1 MLFKL
6 PNLQWERTDKTTG
19 GLFSASFGGVTYVIR
34 HNPNM
39 TETNPFIVTYDG
51 KVKEV
56 ASALAAMEW
65 VQYTHLP
72 SVARDL
78 GLIPAVNQVSQ
89 ILQWHKDTCRKPR
102 IEDVFTARACVF
114 EEMAEWVEATH
125 GKDHTIAILLK
136 ERATTNYET
145 ANKLKTIGVGVDEY
159 FANAAD
165 YLDYTDKKA
174 HCDALCDLI
183 VVALQDGYR
192 NGYDME
198 GALNEVIR
206 SNESKRLSD
215 GTFPRNEAGKIIKT
229 SPSYFEADVTPFLNG

>member
-6 PNLQWERTDKTTG
+6 PNLQWERTDKTIG

-56 ASALAAMEW
+56 ASTLAAMEW

-89 ILQWHKDTCRKPR
+89 ILQWHKDTCPEPTLSD
-102 IEDVFTARACVF
+102 IFTAGACVL
-114 EEMAEWVEATH
+114 EEAGEYAQAFGEHDLYDRLLSMARLRYGVAQRLIGLVDHDEFMVVATEAM
-125 GKDHTIAILLK
+125 
-136 ERATTNYET
+136 
-145 ANKLKTIGVGVDEY
+145 ANI
-159 FANAAD
+159 NH
-165 YLDYTDKKA
+165 KA